1 MFLQIMNTEERA
13 KFLEFIYKVANIDGD
28 FAEEE
33 QEIINS
39 YKNELGLYEISD
51 TSDID
56 GLIAFFSTKSDV
68 LKKIVLFETIGL
80 INADDKIKKEEEAI
94 LKNMTCS
101 FGLDIEVVNRINS
114 IAKKMQEVYDEV
126 YETLFD

>member
-1 MFLQIMNTEERA
+1 MFLQIMNTDEKA
-13 KFLEFIYKVANIDGD
+13 KFLEFVYKVASIDGD

-56 GLIAFFSTKSDV
+56 GLIAFFSTKSNV
-68 LKKIVLFETIGL
+68 LKKMVLFETIGL
-80 INADDKIKKEEEAI
+80 INADDKIEKEEEVI
-94 LKNMTCS
+94 LKKMTGS
-101 FGLDIEVVNRINS
+101 FGLDIEVVNRIDS
-114 IAKKMQEVYDEV
+114 VAKKMQEVYDEV
-126 YETLFD
+126 YDALFD

>member
-1 MFLQIMNTEERA
+1 MFLQVMNTEEKA
-13 KFLEFIYKVANIDGD
+13 KFLEYAYKIASIDGD

-39 YKNELGLYEISD
+39 YKNEVGLHEISD

-80 INADDKIKKEEEAI
+80 INADDKIAKEEEAI
-94 LKNMTCS
+94 LKKIIDS
-101 FGLDIEVVNRINS
+101 FDLDIEVVNKINYVV
-114 IAKKMQEVYDEV
+114 KKMQEVYDEV
-126 YETLFD
+126 YDVLFD